1 MPAGRTASPLL
12 LSLPA
17 GIVRSHR
24 PSSLHRAG
32 PSQQKSRSCR
42 IFSGLGTGSSPE
54 YSHETS
60 VLDPAYSVAAAH
72 PDLRTV
78 QSTQGSSRCL
88 GARESRKF
96 RDRGQLCESR
106 AHAVN
111 AFEVHAMDYLV
122 KPIERKRLE
131 QTLARVKER
140 VQLQEAFA
148 AREQISSAV
157 EALRQVASHPERPQR
172 FLTKSGNTASVVT
185 VSDIEWIEAA
195 DYYVCLHAGGK
206 RHLLRE
212 SIRALETRLD
222 PKKFIRVHRSAI
234 VNLDH
239 VREIHRD
246 GQSEGWVLLSTGVR
260 VRLNRNG
267 WRKLIGATCA
277 SKDPF
282 F

>member
-1 MPAGRTASPLL
+1 MT
-12 LSLPA
+12 
-17 GIVRSHR
+17 
-24 PSSLHRAG
+24 
-32 PSQQKSRSCR
+32 
-42 IFSGLGTGSSPE
+42 
-54 YSHETS
+54 
-60 VLDPAYSVAAAH
+60 
-72 PDLRTV
+72 LRTMIADDEPLARERLKMLLAPDPEIDVVAECRNGSEVV
-78 QSTQGSSRCL
+78 QSLKAAKTDLLFLDIRMPG
-88 GARESRKF
+88 
-96 RDRGQLCESR
+96 RDGFEVIEAIGPASMPITVFVT
-106 AHAVN
+106 AHNEHAVN
-111 AFEVHAMDYLV
+111 AFEVHALDYLV

-148 AREQISSAV
+148 VREQISSAV
-157 EALRQVASHPERPQR
+157 EAIRQVASHPERPQR
-172 FLTKSGNTASVVT
+172 FLTKGGNTASVVT

-212 SIRALETRLD
+212 SIRALETKLD

-246 GQSEGWVLLSTGVR
+246 GQSEGWLLLSTGVR

-267 WRKLIGATCA
+267 WRKLIGATSA
-277 SKDPF
+277 AKNPF

>member
-1 MPAGRTASPLL
+1 MT
-12 LSLPA
+12 
-17 GIVRSHR
+17 
-24 PSSLHRAG
+24 
-32 PSQQKSRSCR
+32 
-42 IFSGLGTGSSPE
+42 
-54 YSHETS
+54 
-60 VLDPAYSVAAAH
+60 
-72 PDLRTV
+72 LRTMIADDEP
-78 QSTQGSSRCL
+78 L
-88 GARESRKF
+88 ARERLKMLLASDPDIDVFAECRNGSEVVKSLKAAKTDLLF
-96 RDRGQLCESR
+96 LDIRMPGRDGFEVIEAIGPASMPITVFVT
-106 AHAVN
+106 AHNEHAVN
-111 AFEVHAMDYLV
+111 AFEVHALDYLV

-148 AREQISSAV
+148 VREQISSAV
-157 EALRQVASHPERPQR
+157 EAIRQVASHPERPQR

-212 SIRALETRLD
+212 SIRALETKLD